1 MRQRVYIRTALPV
14 ISIIIA
20 CFCLQLFIACNQ
32 KNNPPTKEAIT
43 ALQLK
48 RGAVVSC
55 GPPGQEFGAVIF
67 ENSCSPKTRADF
79 DLALALLHSFEYD
92 EAEKVFAKIIDAEPG
107 TAIAYWG
114 VAMANFHP
122 LWAPPTGE
130 ELEKGAKAIAIAQ
143 SLTNKT
149 KRETDYINA
158 TAQFYKDH
166 DKINHRS
173 RALLFEKAM
182 EKIYI
187 DYPNDKEAA
196 IFYALALNG
205 AADPGDK
212 SFSKQKK
219 AGDMLAPMYSA
230 QTNHPGLVHYI
241 IHSYDSPPLA
251 TLGLAAARRYASVAP
266 SSAHAQHMPSHIFV
280 RLGYWDEVIQS
291 NLVAAESAKCY
302 AESTGLE
309 GHWDEELHCLDY
321 LAYAYLQ
328 KGDNTRAKQELDYLM
343 NMKKIDPV
351 NFKVAYAFAA
361 IPSRYVLE
369 NKMWKEAATLEV
381 KPVGFN
387 WQQYP
392 WQSAILYFT
401 RGLGSVHTGD
411 INAAKT
417 ELNKLKTIHDTL
429 IRQKDVY
436 KANLVQIQASTVEA
450 WILLKEGK
458 TADAL
463 KLMTAAAD
471 LEDNTQKMPVT
482 PSEVVPARELLG
494 DMLLQL
500 NEPAKAL
507 QEYEASLLQHA
518 NRFNGLYSAAVAA
531 EQSRNKEKARSYY
544 QQLLTVANAKEQER
558 AELKTAQLFL
568 NKI

>member
-1 MRQRVYIRTALPV
+1 MRTALP
-14 ISIIIA
+14 IIGIIA
-20 CFCLQLFIACNQ
+20 ACSCLQLFIACNQ
-32 KNNPPTKEAIT
+32 KDNSPAKEAIM
-43 ALQLK
+43 AMQLK
-48 RGAVVSC
+48 RGNVVSC
-55 GPPGQEFGAVIF
+55 GPPDQQFGAVAF
-67 ENSCSPKTRADF
+67 ENSCSPKMKANF
-79 DLALALLHSFEYD
+79 DLGLALLHSFEYD
-92 EAEKVFAKIIDAEPG
+92 EAEKVFAKIIDEEPG

-122 LWAPPTGE
+122 LWAPPTGD

-149 KRETDYINA
+149 KREADYINA

-166 DKINHRS
+166 NKTNHRS

-182 EKIYI
+182 EKIYT
-187 DYPNDKEAA
+187 DYPDDKEAA

-205 AADPGDK
+205 AADPADK

-219 AGDMLAPMYSA
+219 AGDMLAAMYSA

-251 TLGLAAARRYASVAP
+251 KLGLAAARKYASVAP

-321 LAYAYLQ
+321 LIYAYLQ
-328 KGDNTRAKQELDYLM
+328 KGDNNTAKQQWEYLKSM
-343 NMKKIDPV
+343 RKVDPV

-361 IPSRYVLE
+361 IPARYLLE
-369 NKMWKEAATLEV
+369 NRMWKEAASLEV
-381 KPVGFN
+381 NPVGFA

-392 WQSAILYFT
+392 WQSGILYFT
-401 RGLGSVHTGD
+401 RGLGAVHTGD

-417 ELNKLKTIHDTL
+417 ALNKLNAIYDTL
-429 IRQKDVY
+429 TLQKDVY
-436 KANLVQIQASTVEA
+436 KANLVQIQAKTVEA

-463 KLMTAAAD
+463 KVMTAAAD
-471 LEDNTQKMPVT
+471 LEDYTQKMAVT
-482 PSEVVPARELLG
+482 PSEVLPARELLG

-500 NEPAKAL
+500 NEPTKAL
-507 QEYEASLLQHA
+507 QEYEASLTQHA
-518 NRFNGLYSAAVAA
+518 NRFNGLYGAAVAA
-531 EQSRNKEKARSYY
+531 GQSGNKEKARSYY
-544 QQLLTVANAKEQER
+544 QQLLTIADTKTQER
-558 AELKTAQLFL
+558 TELKAAKLFL

>member
-1 MRQRVYIRTALPV
+1 MRTALP
-14 ISIIIA
+14 IIGLIA
-20 CFCLQLFIACNQ
+20 ACSCLQLFIACNQ
-32 KNNPPTKEAIT
+32 KDNSPAKEAIM
-43 ALQLK
+43 AMQLK
-48 RGAVVSC
+48 KGNLVSC
-55 GPPGQEFGAVIF
+55 GPPDQQFGAVAF
-67 ENSCSPKTRADF
+67 ENSCSPKMKANF
-79 DLALALLHSFEYD
+79 DLGLALLHSFEYD
-92 EAEKVFAKIIDAEPG
+92 EAEKVFAKIIDEEPG

-122 LWAPPTGE
+122 LWAPPTGD
-130 ELEKGAKAIAIAQ
+130 ELEKGAKAISIAQ

-149 KRETDYINA
+149 KREADYINA

-166 DKINHRS
+166 DKTDHRS
-173 RALLFEKAM
+173 RALLFEKVM
-182 EKIYI
+182 EKIYA
-187 DYPNDKEAA
+187 DYPDDKEAA

-205 AADPGDK
+205 AADPADK

-219 AGDMLAPMYSA
+219 AGDMLAAMYSA

-251 TLGLAAARRYASVAP
+251 KLGLAAARKYASVAP

-291 NLVAAESAKCY
+291 NLVAVESAKCY

-321 LAYAYLQ
+321 LIYAYLQ
-328 KGDNTRAKQELDYLM
+328 KGDNNTAKQQWEYLKSM
-343 NMKKIDPV
+343 RKVDPV

-361 IPSRYVLE
+361 IPARYLLE
-369 NKMWKEAATLEV
+369 NRMWKEAASLEV
-381 KPVGFN
+381 NPVGFT

-392 WQSAILYFT
+392 WQSGILYFT
-401 RGLGSVHTGD
+401 RGLGAIHTGD

-417 ELNKLKTIHDTL
+417 ALNKLNAIYDTL
-429 IRQKDVY
+429 TLQKDAY
-436 KANLVQIQASTVEA
+436 KANLVQIQAKTVEA

-463 KLMTAAAD
+463 KVMTAAAD
-471 LEDNTQKMPVT
+471 LEDHTQKMAVT
-482 PSEVVPARELLG
+482 PSEVLPARELLG

-500 NEPAKAL
+500 NEPTKAL
-507 QEYEASLLQHA
+507 QEYEASLTQHA
-518 NRFNGLYSAAVAA
+518 NRFNGLYGAAVAA
-531 EQSRNKEKARSYY
+531 RQSGDKAKAKLYF
-544 QQLLTVANAKEQER
+544 QQLLTIADTKGQER
-558 AELKTAQLFL
+558 TELKSAKAFL
-568 NKI
+568 SKI